1 MKYFKKLLGDNIY
14 LSPWNTE
21 AAEKYVEWINDFQVT
36 DYTGKSAS
44 LTTIESE
51 NKYLQEHINDEA
63 SFGIVRLKDDKLLGS
78 VSLENINHINRSAIL
93 GIFIGEKEGRDRGI
107 GTEANSSFKISICI
121 VS

>member
-1 MKYFKKLLGDNIY
+1 MKYFKKLLGDDIY
-14 LSPWNTE
+14 LSPRNTE
-21 AAEKYVEWINDFQVT
+21 DAEKYVEWINDFQIT

-78 VSLENINHINRSAIL
+78 VSLKYKSY
-93 GIFIGEKEGRDRGI
+93 KQ
-107 GTEANSSFKISICI
+107 
-121 VS
+121 VSNFGNLYRRKRRER